1 MTDKEAKVRAIAIQS
16 DILAVVGQRREAGE
30 QLAEVRDVMRKFRER
45 EIVLD
50 GSIYCLSGSTP
61 VKKKPKEV
69 YPMLELSAGR
79 LGSRIKGYRA
89 ELNQLIK

>member
-1 MTDKEAKVRAIAIQS
+1 M
-16 DILAVVGQRREAGE
+16 
-30 QLAEVRDVMRKFRER
+30 MRKFRER

-50 GSIYCLSGSTP
+50 GSVYCLSGSTP

-79 LGSRIKGYRA
+79 LGSRIKGYRV
-89 ELNQLIK
+89 EINQLIK